1 MLERLPSNINPFPP
15 VVARIGPV
23 DQRQAALAQHWV
35 HPQPAGTKGRP
46 EDPRPVPGN
55 RLDDILGA
63 VNFGSDEGSAAEI
76 RKGMRIG
83 VVADGVS
90 LGDNAARNLGVALDI
105 LAAEKKSCH
114 HSSLA

>member
-1 MLERLPSNINPFPP
+1 M
-15 VVARIGPV
+15 
-23 DQRQAALAQHWV
+23 
-35 HPQPAGTKGRP
+35 
-46 EDPRPVPGN
+46 PGN

-63 VNFGSDEGSAAEI
+63 VNFGSDERSAAEI

-90 LGDNAARNLGVALDI
+90 LGDNAARNLGVALDVF
-105 LAAEKKSCH
+105 AAEEERRH